1 MAEKEE
7 KIKTDIA
14 MERTEILY
22 GPDNIVKRT
31 VDDFHKIQE
40 RLDNCTDSTGPS
52 VFFNTPIWKEFM
64 DLKNRG
70 IKLRFITEVTEDN
83 VNLSKEIV
91 KVAELRHLDGIKGNF
106 GIADGRYYGGSASV
120 KEGQLPIELIRS
132 NVKTFVEQQQFF
144 FETLWNKSI
153 RDEQKIKE
161 IEEGKP
167 FGAWT
172 RILEDKDEI
181 LKEIFLQNT
190 TAENLSICTTTGGLQ
205 MSYDKLL
212 DSYKNLL
219 RKNLNDDNGLRVLTV
234 DKDSI
239 NLVKKFFDLG
249 AQIRHIKNLPPMSFG
264 VSENEVAITIDKMDD
279 GEQSQKFLI
288 STEPLYVD
296 HFNNLFEELWDK
308 SIDANIRIKN
318 IEEGIE
324 LEDVEI
330 IPNSKQP
337 LKRAW
342 NMAKSAK
349 EEVLLLFSSF
359 NGLRRQIKMGVIQL
373 LREISQ
379 INKIH
384 IKILVPFEKGV
395 SHTIEELHSEFPYID
410 IKYTDKKLKTRITI
424 LVTDRKE
431 SIVWEIKDEMILKY
445 LLMNL

>member
-1 MAEKEE
+1 
-7 KIKTDIA
+7 
-14 MERTEILY
+14 
-22 GPDNIVKRT
+22 
-31 VDDFHKIQE
+31 
-40 RLDNCTDSTGPS
+40 
-52 VFFNTPIWKEFM
+52 
-64 DLKNRG
+64 
-70 IKLRFITEVTEDN
+70 
-83 VNLSKEIV
+83 
-91 KVAELRHLDGIKGNF
+91 
-106 GIADGRYYGGSASV
+106 
-120 KEGQLPIELIRS
+120 
-132 NVKTFVEQQQFF
+132 
-144 FETLWNKSI
+144 
-153 RDEQKIKE
+153 
-161 IEEGKP
+161 
-167 FGAWT
+167 
-172 RILEDKDEI
+172 
-181 LKEIFLQNT
+181 
-190 TAENLSICTTTGGLQ
+190 
-205 MSYDKLL
+205 
-212 DSYKNLL
+212 
-219 RKNLNDDNGLRVLTV
+219 
-234 DKDSI
+234 
-239 NLVKKFFDLG
+239 
-249 AQIRHIKNLPPMSFG
+249 MSFG
-264 VSENEVAITIDKMDD
+264 VSENEVAITIDKMED